1 MAKKNSILLGITLLL
16 FTVSISAQATFNV
29 NIHTAKIN
37 WKGFKPTGEHYGTI
51 SLKSGSFIVNNGEI
65 IDGDFVIDMTSII
78 NVDIDPSSKGNAK
91 LVNHLK
97 SKDFFNVEK
106 HPTAS
111 FKITSTEKK
120 EDKIL
125 IRGDLTIKNKTNP
138 IEFLAIVKMVNNQL
152 IFNSETFKID
162 RSKWNIEYKSK
173 SFFSNLADK
182 FIYDDMEIS
191 ISMEAQ
197 K

>member
-29 NIHTAKIN
+29 NINTAKIN

-120 EDKIL
+120 EDRIL
-125 IRGDLTIKNKTNP
+125 IKGDLTIKNKTNP